1 MEDDSLSPDGLKPMS
16 QTRAPRL
23 LLSCGPKGEAV
34 RFANAQLRRKLRAED
49 GAPEL
54 LLVYMAL

>member
-1 MEDDSLSPDGLKPMS
+1 MS